1 MLSNGSKKFGN
12 ENIWK
17 QILKEADEDGDGF
30 ITFPEFTKMMNQFLR
45 ASEMID
51 RLTLQAAL
59 RGPPTKKKADTQN
72 KGETKE
78 DSDDNDS
85 L

>member
-1 MLSNGSKKFGN
+1 
-12 ENIWK
+12 
-17 QILKEADEDGDGF
+17 
-30 ITFPEFTKMMNQFLR
+30 MMNQFLR

-51 RLTLQAAL
+51 RLTLQATL
-59 RGPPTKKKADTQN
+59 RGPPKMKSDKQN
-72 KGETKE
+72 KEGEAKD